1 MFKRDLK
8 KEETINIENKENEF
22 DDSKIDIDNN
32 RDIDLTNDYKQS
44 AIGLSALIKI
54 PEKQGGIQSI
64 SGLNNVLGSPKNTDN
79 TIDTIIW
86 TLIFSFLAFGIFGA
100 L

>member
-1 MFKRDLK
+1 M
-8 KEETINIENKENEF
+8 
-22 DDSKIDIDNN
+22 
-32 RDIDLTNDYKQS
+32 LTL
-44 AIGLSALIKI
+44 IWTFLGVILVILILIKI

-86 TLIFSFLAFGIFGA
+86 TLIFSFLAFGSFLNTIN
-100 L
+100 

>member
-1 MFKRDLK
+1 M
-8 KEETINIENKENEF
+8 
-22 DDSKIDIDNN
+22 
-32 RDIDLTNDYKQS
+32 LTL
-44 AIGLSALIKI
+44 IWTFLGVILVVLILIKI

-86 TLIFSFLAFGIFGA
+86 TLIFSFLGFGSFLNTIN
-100 L
+100 

>member
-1 MFKRDLK
+1 M
-8 KEETINIENKENEF
+8 
-22 DDSKIDIDNN
+22 
-32 RDIDLTNDYKQS
+32 LTL
-44 AIGLSALIKI
+44 IWTFLGVILVVLILIKI

-86 TLIFSFLAFGIFGA
+86 TLIFSFLSFGSFLNTIN
-100 L
+100 

>member
-1 MFKRDLK
+1 M
-8 KEETINIENKENEF
+8 
-22 DDSKIDIDNN
+22 
-32 RDIDLTNDYKQS
+32 LTLTWTFLGV
-44 AIGLSALIKI
+44 ILVILILIKI

-86 TLIFSFLAFGIFGA
+86 TLIFSFLGFGSFLNIIN
-100 L
+100 